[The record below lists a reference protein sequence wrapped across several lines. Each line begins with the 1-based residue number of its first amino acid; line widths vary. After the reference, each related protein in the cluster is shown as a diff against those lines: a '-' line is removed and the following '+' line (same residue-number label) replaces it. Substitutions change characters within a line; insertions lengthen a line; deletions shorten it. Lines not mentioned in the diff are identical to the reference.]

1 MSTIHTTTHT
11 GPDGILKLEVP
22 LNLPDADVDVT
33 LIVQPRKVSRGVDR
47 EEWLRFINQAAG
59 SIDDPSFFRHQ
70 QGEYE
75 VRDPL
80 P

>member
-11 GPDGILKLEVP
+11 GPDGVLKLEVP
-22 LNLPDADVDVT
+22 LNMPDTDLDVT
-33 LIVQPRKVSRGVDR
+33 LMVQPRKNSAPKNR
-47 EEWLRFINQAAG
+47 EEWLQFINDTAG
-59 SIDDPSFFRHQ
+59 SIDDPSFFRHE

-75 VRDPL
+75 IRDPL